1 MSTSLVKILSY
12 SIFIAERQN
21 NNILATL
28 LKDYARARVSKL
40 KFLFMLM
47 LVASYKENTISVDD
61 DKYYRFLSLYI
72 NSNANQICKTL
83 LRS

>member
-1 MSTSLVKILSY
+1 MSISLVKILSY

-21 NNILATL
+21 NNILAIL
-28 LKDYARARVSKL
+28 LKDYARARLSKFQ
-40 KFLFMLM
+40 FLFMLM

-61 DKYYRFLSLYI
+61 DKYYRVLSLYI

-83 LRS
+83 IRS